1 MLKYANSIFLLANHF
16 SLVAK
21 CICKMKKNAFF
32 LFIIPVII
40 LSQGCKKDSPAAA
53 AVATPAF
60 QAYINTTV
68 WTPDTIAASITYNAA
83 LKTKVFSCS
92 GVKDQKKVEIV
103 FNDPSPTNN
112 SGLTIGTYNVD
123 ATSNLLFNYS
133 TQKKDDGGNYVFEPF
148 GTVQPSSG
156 TLVIAGIDT
165 IKKIITGTFSFT
177 SSKYTYGED
186 GGIIS
191 IDLATVSTGTF
202 QDMPYTFKRE

>member
-1 MLKYANSIFLLANHF
+1 
-16 SLVAK
+16 
-21 CICKMKKNAFF
+21 MKKNALF
-32 LFIIPVII
+32 LFIVPAVI
-40 LSQGCKKDSPAAA
+40 LSQGCKKDSPATDTA
-53 AVATPAF
+53 ATPAF
-60 QAYINTTV
+60 QAYINTNV
-68 WTPDTIAASITYNAA
+68 WTPDTIAANITYNSA

-103 FNDPSPTNN
+103 FNDPSPADN

-148 GTVQPSSG
+148 GTVQSGSG

-165 IKKIITGTFSFT
+165 VKKIITGTFSFT
-177 SSKYTYGED
+177 SSKYKYGQD
-186 GGIIS
+186 GSIIS
-191 IDLATVSTGTF
+191 IDLATVTTGTF